1 MLLRKGI
8 YPHEYMDGWE
18 KCNEKSFTKMEE
30 FYSNLNL
37 ENIAD
42 SEKISNDFEIKTS
55 GEHND
60 LYLKSNVLSLL
71 DIFENVRK
79 MYLEIYELDPARF
92 LSATG
97 LGWQAAWK
105 KTKIKL
111 ELLTHFDILLMVVN
125 GTLFY

>member
-18 KCNEKSFTKMEE
+18 KCNEKSFTKMEK

-60 LYLKSNVLSLL
+60 LYLKSDVLLIL
-71 DIFENVRK
+71 DVFENVRK

-92 LSATG
+92 RSATG
-97 LGWQAAWK
+97 LG
-105 KTKIKL
+105 
-111 ELLTHFDILLMVVN
+111 
-125 GTLFY
+125 